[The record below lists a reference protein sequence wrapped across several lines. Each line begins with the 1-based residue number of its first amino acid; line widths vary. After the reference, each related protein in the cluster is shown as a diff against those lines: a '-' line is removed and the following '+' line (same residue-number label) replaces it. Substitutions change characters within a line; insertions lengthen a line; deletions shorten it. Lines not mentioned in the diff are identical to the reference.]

1 MSQTDQFKTVE
12 ELVKAFEQ
20 IVLGPG
26 MYVGRTDEAVDNFL
40 I

>member
-20 IVLGPG
+20 IVLRH
-26 MYVGRTDEAVDNFL
+26 VCWKN
-40 I
+40 